1 MGKHKIIRF
10 RHNGHLNVIRG
21 KVLPGSAADYL
32 MLLRRI
38 APMTDE
44 YVIERYKNGEQL
56 VFNTKFIQ
64 SIKERYNEL
73 HCEFCGKD
81 LVLYYWWETNKR
93 GDMATA
99 DHFFPKSL
107 DKERLSFEKRKAII
121 KAILGDPK
129 VTEERKFPT
138 AGSISEVA
146 SKFEEQKTKKAKRLL
161 LSIKLALKRSVLQR
175 FKRRLIVTQHKLLE
189 YRGNE

>member
-107 DKERLSFEKRKAII
+107 DKERLSFEKRNI
-121 KAILGDPK
+121 
-129 VTEERKFPT
+129 V
-138 AGSISEVA
+138 VA
-146 SKFEEQKTKKAKRLL
+146 CDDCNSNKKAQLHRISSVKYPYPDTIRNLKEL
-161 LSIKLALKRSVLQR
+161 KKNIKL
-175 FKRRLIVTQHKLLE
+175 
-189 YRGNE
+189 